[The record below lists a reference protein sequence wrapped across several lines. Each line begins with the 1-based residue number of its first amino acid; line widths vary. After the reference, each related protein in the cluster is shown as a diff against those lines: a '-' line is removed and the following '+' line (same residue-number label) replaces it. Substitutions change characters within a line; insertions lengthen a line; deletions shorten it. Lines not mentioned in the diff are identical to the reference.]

1 LFEFSLQTALNNMSV
16 GGPAQKERFAIEKTS
31 DLGNRIVTNC
41 VVNYSMEVLS
51 RWYVIAPFPNRY
63 ALGYRLAAASFGLLG
78 GATRRRVTKPK
89 CRVSRRWN
97 RVGSIIFSTTTKF
110 RTGEE
115 HASTSSDVK
124 TRAKNNSYM
133 SYWARK

>member
-1 LFEFSLQTALNNMSV
+1 MSV

-63 ALGYRLAAASFGLLG
+63 ALGYRLAAALLRF
-78 GATRRRVTKPK
+78 AWRRHSKE
-89 CRVSRRWN
+89 SN
-97 RVGSIIFSTTTKF
+97 Q
-110 RTGEE
+110 
-115 HASTSSDVK
+115 
-124 TRAKNNSYM
+124 AKVPSQQEM
-133 SYWARK
+133 E